1 MTIEGN
7 IVVSKNPRVLT
18 IPKNYLV
25 GSDSVW
31 IEENGDK
38 KKIKITKGVEN
49 LDMVEVKSG
58 LTEKSVL
65 VLGN

>member
-1 MTIEGN
+1 
-7 IVVSKNPRVLT
+7 VLT

-49 LDMVEVKSG
+49 LDLVEVKSG
-58 LTEKSVL
+58 LTEKTKILNSEF
-65 VLGN
+65 